1 MKWIM
6 RFLRSIIKNGVVYAH
21 EDNNRLINFVDSN
34 DVWDLDMRKST
45 IGYKFTLGGGAISWS

>member
-1 MKWIM
+1 M

-34 DVWDLDMRKST
+34 DVGDLDMRKST